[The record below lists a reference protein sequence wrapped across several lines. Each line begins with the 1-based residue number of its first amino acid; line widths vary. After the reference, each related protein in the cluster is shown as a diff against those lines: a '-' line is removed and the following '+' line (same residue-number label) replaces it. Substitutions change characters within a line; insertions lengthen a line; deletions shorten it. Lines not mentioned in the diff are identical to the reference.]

1 MTQLHKHLIVRAD
14 IGWCPQEEDLN
25 KISDWFRSLIKK
37 IDMKLLAGPY
47 TTYVNEK
54 DNKGMTSVAIIETSH
69 IALHIW
75 DEVSPGLMQLD
86 VYSCADFNPP
96 DVFDK
101 VNELFQTIKMEYK
114 FLDREKELVEVKIK
128 GFFFD
133 KRLLFLRAYDRIGF
147 LNRGSQIR
155 ILQSA
160 P

>member
-25 KISDWFRSLIKK
+25 KISDWIRSLIKK

-47 TTYVNEK
+47 TTYVGEK
-54 DNKGMTSVAIIETSH
+54 GNKGMTSVAIIETSH

-114 FLDREKELVEVKIK
+114 FLDREKELVEVKV
-128 GFFFD
+128 
-133 KRLLFLRAYDRIGF
+133 
-147 LNRGSQIR
+147 
-155 ILQSA
+155 
-160 P
+160 

>member
-1 MTQLHKHLIVRAD
+1 MTQQHKHLIVRAD

-25 KISDWFRSLIKK
+25 KISDWIRILIKK

-86 VYSCADFNPP
+86 VYSCANFNPQY
-96 DVFDK
+96 VFDK

-114 FLDREKELVEVKIK
+114 FLDREKELVEVKV
-128 GFFFD
+128 
-133 KRLLFLRAYDRIGF
+133 
-147 LNRGSQIR
+147 
-155 ILQSA
+155 
-160 P
+160 

>member
-1 MTQLHKHLIVRAD
+1 MTQQHKHLIVRAD
-14 IGWCPQEEDLN
+14 IVWCPQEEDLN
-25 KISDWFRSLIKK
+25 KISDWIRSLIKK

-54 DNKGMTSVAIIETSH
+54 DNKGMTSIAIIETSH

-75 DEVSPGLMQLD
+75 DEVRPGLMQLD

-114 FLDREKELVEVKIK
+114 FLDREKELVEVKV
-128 GFFFD
+128 
-133 KRLLFLRAYDRIGF
+133 
-147 LNRGSQIR
+147 
-155 ILQSA
+155 
-160 P
+160 

>member
-1 MTQLHKHLIVRAD
+1 MTQQHKHLIVRAD

-25 KISDWFRSLIKK
+25 KISDWIRSLIKK

-47 TTYVNEK
+47 TTYVGEK
-54 DNKGMTSVAIIETSH
+54 GNKGMTSVAIIETSH

-75 DEVSPGLMQLD
+75 DEVRPGLMQLD

-114 FLDREKELVEVKIK
+114 FLDREKELVEVKV
-128 GFFFD
+128 
-133 KRLLFLRAYDRIGF
+133 
-147 LNRGSQIR
+147 
-155 ILQSA
+155 
-160 P
+160 

>member
-1 MTQLHKHLIVRAD
+1 MTQQHKHLIVRAD

-25 KISDWFRSLIKK
+25 KISDWIRSLIKK

-54 DNKGMTSVAIIETSH
+54 GNKGMTSVAIIETSH

-101 VNELFQTIKMEYK
+101 VNVLFQTIKMEYK
-114 FLDREKELVEVKIK
+114 FLDREKELVEVKV
-128 GFFFD
+128 
-133 KRLLFLRAYDRIGF
+133 
-147 LNRGSQIR
+147 
-155 ILQSA
+155 
-160 P
+160 

>member
-1 MTQLHKHLIVRAD
+1 MTQQHKHLIVRDD
-14 IGWCPQEEDLN
+14 IGWCPQEENLN
-25 KISDWFRSLIKK
+25 IISDWIRSLIKK

-54 DNKGMTSVAIIETSH
+54 GNKGMTSVAIIETSH
-69 IALHIW
+69 ISLHIW

-114 FLDREKELVEVKIK
+114 FLDREKKLVEIK
-128 GFFFD
+128 V
-133 KRLLFLRAYDRIGF
+133 
-147 LNRGSQIR
+147 
-155 ILQSA
+155 
-160 P
+160 

>member
-1 MTQLHKHLIVRAD
+1 MTQQHKHLIVRAD

-25 KISDWFRSLIKK
+25 KISDWIRSLIKK

-75 DEVSPGLMQLD
+75 DEVNPGLMQLD
-86 VYSCADFNPP
+86 VYSCADFNPS

-101 VNELFQTIKMEYK
+101 VNELFQTIKLEYK
-114 FLDREKELVEVKIK
+114 FLDREKELVEVEV
-128 GFFFD
+128 
-133 KRLLFLRAYDRIGF
+133 
-147 LNRGSQIR
+147 
-155 ILQSA
+155 
-160 P
+160 

>member
-1 MTQLHKHLIVRAD
+1 MTQQHKHLIVRAD

-25 KISDWFRSLIKK
+25 KISDWIRSLIKK

-54 DNKGMTSVAIIETSH
+54 VNKGMTSVAIIETSH

-86 VYSCADFNPP
+86 VYSCANFNPP

-101 VNELFQTIKMEYK
+101 INALFQTIKMEYK
-114 FLDREKELVEVKIK
+114 FLDREKELVEVKV
-128 GFFFD
+128 
-133 KRLLFLRAYDRIGF
+133 
-147 LNRGSQIR
+147 
-155 ILQSA
+155 
-160 P
+160 

>member
-1 MTQLHKHLIVRAD
+1 MTQQHKHLIVRAD

-25 KISDWFRSLIKK
+25 KISDWIRSLIKK

-54 DNKGMTSVAIIETSH
+54 GNKGMTSVAIIETSH

-101 VNELFQTIKMEYK
+101 INALFQTIKMEYK
-114 FLDREKELVEVKIK
+114 FLDREKELVEVKV
-128 GFFFD
+128 
-133 KRLLFLRAYDRIGF
+133 
-147 LNRGSQIR
+147 
-155 ILQSA
+155 
-160 P
+160 